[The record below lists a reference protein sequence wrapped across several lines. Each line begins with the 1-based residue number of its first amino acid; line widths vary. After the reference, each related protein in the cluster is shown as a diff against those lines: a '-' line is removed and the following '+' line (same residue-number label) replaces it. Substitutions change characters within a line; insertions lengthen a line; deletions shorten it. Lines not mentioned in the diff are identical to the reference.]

1 MLKKV
6 ILAGLLVVS
15 GANAGMFDS
24 VVSAVG
30 GGSTAKAVDG
40 NALDSTIQNYVTA
53 KALLQKSSEALSKA
67 ILSKEE
73 SGKFESALKAAES
86 ISDPKEKDA
95 AISKAVS
102 DVQTALKAATESKQ
116 TIEQVKKADKKTREQ
131 LAVGGFNFMLSGL
144 KYKDTLTSAKDMV
157 SSLSSN
163 PTAAMQYA
171 SQLGQLKDMVTTLPE
186 SVTSIATIGSKLV
199 DLCNAGK
206 VNFTAP
212 TSSSQAPKES
222 SK

>member
-1 MLKKV
+1 
-6 ILAGLLVVS
+6 
-15 GANAGMFDS
+15 
-24 VVSAVG
+24 
-30 GGSTAKAVDG
+30 
-40 NALDSTIQNYVTA
+40 
-53 KALLQKSSEALSKA
+53 
-67 ILSKEE
+67 
-73 SGKFESALKAAES
+73 
-86 ISDPKEKDA
+86 
-95 AISKAVS
+95 
-102 DVQTALKAATESKQ
+102 
-116 TIEQVKKADKKTREQ
+116 
-131 LAVGGFNFMLSGL
+131 MLSGL

-199 DLCNAGK
+199 DLYKAGK
-206 VNFTAP
+206 VNFAAP